1 MMLFHAASFTASL
14 GWILFTAAV
23 TLLLPSL
30 IRAARPSSRAW
41 RTSISSGEGNCVQ
54 VKIYRSWG
62 EDIQIATLNVNHE
75 KFEDEL
81 NNALAKARE
90 RALLLTGAD
99 QAAQR
104 ELPR

>member
-1 MMLFHAASFTASL
+1 MMLYHAASFTASL
-14 GWILFTAAV
+14 GWILASVIA
-23 TLLLPSL
+23 TLGIPVL
-30 IRAARPSSRAW
+30 IRAARPPSRAW
-41 RTSISSGEGNCVQ
+41 RTSISSTEGNCVQ
-54 VKIYRSWG
+54 VKIHRSWG
-62 EDIQIATLNVNHE
+62 EDIQIAKLNVNHE